1 MADDAAPDPILLA
14 QYLGDH
20 RWEGRNERGAS
31 VAVGP
36 EGEEGVFSPGELLA
50 IAVAACTG
58 MSAERRITSE
68 LGDEVALAVGATRH
82 KIEEENRYERI
93 AVELVVA
100 AAQMDPER
108 RERMLRTARTAVAK
122 LCTVS
127 RSVEAGVEVD
137 LTLEGEA

>member
-1 MADDAAPDPILLA
+1 M
-14 QYLGDH
+14 
-20 RWEGRNERGAS
+20 
-31 VAVGP
+31 
-36 EGEEGVFSPGELLA
+36 
-50 IAVAACTG
+50 
-58 MSAERRITSE
+58 
-68 LGDEVALAVGATRH
+68 
-82 KIEEENRYERI
+82 
-93 AVELVVA
+93 ELVVA